1 MICGINF
8 NFVSVKLVW
17 IKQKTFK
24 QDFLSSGMRS
34 PLSGKELHYYITLEE
49 FTEKI
54 RGKFK
59 TRTLIKMVKKYNDF
73 KALNQ
78 ILRTTYQELDDN
90 FWNLPPDVENNK
102 FVADDMKKKWDDYFF
117 YLLKIPKI
125 EQNESFRDFFNL
137 NRLGPSFEFVRGE
150 SEVLDFT

>member
-1 MICGINF
+1 
-8 NFVSVKLVW
+8 
-17 IKQKTFK
+17 
-24 QDFLSSGMRS
+24 
-34 PLSGKELHYYITLEE
+34 
-49 FTEKI
+49 
-54 RGKFK
+54 
-59 TRTLIKMVKKYNDF
+59 MVKKYNDF

-90 FWNLPPDVENNK
+90 LWNLPPDVENKK
-102 FVADDMKKKWDDYFF
+102 FIADEMKKKWDDYFF

-150 SEVLDFT
+150 SEVFDFT